1 MKKTIITLAIAI
13 SSLSAFANEENV
25 SSKVLNA
32 FATDFQAAKEIEWTA
47 AADYYM
53 ATFVYHNKH
62 LYAYYDKEG
71 ALIGLT
77 RYLSPADLSMNL
89 QMNLKKNY
97 HNYWVSDL
105 FEVAKN
111 DVTTYYITV
120 ENADSR
126 IVLKS
131 SDSTTWSV
139 FEKTKKA

>member
-1 MKKTIITLAIAI
+1 MIITLAIAF
-13 SSLSAFANEENV
+13 SSLGAFANDENV

-32 FATDFQAAKEIEWTA
+32 FTTDFQTATEIQWTT

-53 ATFVYHNKH
+53 ATFVYNDKH

-89 QMNLKKNY
+89 QMSLKKNY
-97 HNYWVSDL
+97 NNYWISDL

-111 DVTTYYITV
+111 DITTYYITI

-126 IVLKS
+126 VVLKS

>member
-1 MKKTIITLAIAI
+1 MIITLVIAI
-13 SSLSAFANEENV
+13 NSLSAFANEENV

-32 FATDFQAAKEIEWTA
+32 FATDFQSAKEIEWTA
-47 AADYYM
+47 ATDYYM
-53 ATFVYHNKH
+53 ATFVYNDKH

-71 ALIGLT
+71 GLIGLT

-97 HNYWVSDL
+97 NNYWVSDL
-105 FEVAKN
+105 FEVAK
-111 DVTTYYITV
+111 DGVTTYYITV

-131 SDSTTWSV
+131 SDSTTWNV